1 METFGRYE
9 LLRKLATG
17 GMGAV
22 YLARQKGP
30 VGFQKLLV
38 VKRLL
43 PHLSEDDEFLQM
55 FLDEAR
61 IAALLNHPNIA
72 QIYEMG
78 DVDGQYYIAME
89 YVHGE
94 PLGSLVPRASA
105 HPGGFPLGLRCRII
119 AEAAAG
125 LDAAHNARSPSGRKL
140 SLIHRDVSPQNVLV
154 GFNGGVKLIDFGV
167 AKAQGKLSQTVVG
180 TIKGKHAYMS
190 PEQARGEPLDARSDV
205 FGLGTVFYEL
215 LTGGRLFKRETEMAT
230 LKAVVGHKI
239 VPPSEAVPGIPK
251 SLDPIVFKA
260 LARKRDDRF
269 TTAGELQL
277 ALEEFLQQEKL
288 HGTSAHLAAFM
299 RDVYSDELEEERFAA
314 EPTMIYFDPRLMARP
329 GSAAA
334 AKPPASGTTSSS
346 GKAQAPAKTPPR
358 APEPSVS
365 QSSTKAAASPEDPG
379 VGPSAE
385 RTSRTKENSGLSRPE
400 ARPVKTRENTG
411 VSLADTRPLHDED
424 ARRPTAKHEAMRG
437 EVRAST
443 GKFDAVRE
451 DASPA
456 RASTAKHEAVRED
469 AGPARASAAK
479 HEAVRGEDT
488 GSARSSAAKP
498 EAVRAE
504 TGRSST
510 AQFGAVRAETSKP
523 TRPPEGSTGSRSA
536 AKPVK
541 ASGDSTGSRSA
552 AKAVRASEDSV
563 GAKVPSKTGRT
574 EGSVSSA
581 RRPVRGNGP
590 DSDK

>member
-1 METFGRYE
+1 M
-9 LLRKLATG
+9 LRKLATG

-269 TTAGELQL
+269 STAGELQL

-288 HGTSAHLAAFM
+288 SGTSAHLAAFM
-299 RDVYSDELEEERFAA
+299 RDVYADELEEERFAA

-329 GSAAA
+329 GSPAP
-334 AKPPASGTTSSS
+334 AKAPAPAGTTPSAAR
-346 GKAQAPAKTPPR
+346 AQAPAKTPPR
-358 APEPSVS
+358 APETS
-365 QSSTKAAASPEDPG
+365 QSSTKAAASPEDSAVSPA
-379 VGPSAE
+379 AE

-400 ARPVKTRENTG
+400 ARPVRTRENTG

-424 ARRPTAKHEAMRG
+424 AGRPTAKHEAMRG
-437 EVRAST
+437 DARAST
-443 GKFDAVRE
+443 GKFDAVRGE
-451 DASPA
+451 DAG
-456 RASTAKHEAVRED
+456 RASTAKH
-469 AGPARASAAK
+469 
-479 HEAVRGEDT
+479 
-488 GSARSSAAKP
+488 

-510 AQFGAVRAETSKP
+510 AQFGAVRAEGSKP
-523 TRPPEGSTGSRSA
+523 SRPAEGSTASRSA
-536 AKPVK
+536 AKAVK
-541 ASGDSTGSRSA
+541 ATGDATGSRSA

-563 GAKVPSKTGRT
+563 GTKAPAKTART

>member
-1 METFGRYE
+1 M
-9 LLRKLATG
+9 LRKLATG

-215 LTGGRLFKRETEMAT
+215 LTNGRLFKRETEMAT

-260 LARKRDDRF
+260 LARKREDRF

-299 RDVYSDELEEERFAA
+299 RDVYADELEEERFAA
-314 EPTMIYFDPRLMARP
+314 EPTMIYFDPRLMARQ

-334 AKPPASGTTSSS
+334 AKAPTAGTTPSA
-346 GKAQAPAKTPPR
+346 GKAQPAPAKTPPR

-365 QSSTKAAASPEDPG
+365 QSSTKAAASPEDSG
-379 VGPSAE
+379 VGRP
-385 RTSRTKENSGLSRPE
+385 SRTRETSGLSRPD
-400 ARPVKTRENTG
+400 ARPVRTRENTG
-411 VSLADTRPLHDED
+411 ASLADTRPLSDED
-424 ARRPTAKHEAMRG
+424 AGP
-437 EVRAST
+437 
-443 GKFDAVRE
+443 
-451 DASPA
+451 
-456 RASTAKHEAVRED
+456 STAKHEAVRGE
-469 AGPARASAAK
+469 AARSSTAR
-479 HEAVRGEDT
+479 HEAVRAD
-488 GSARSSAAKP
+488 A
-498 EAVRAE
+498 EA
-504 TGRSST
+504 GRSST
-510 AQFGAVRAETSKP
+510 ARHEAVRADAEAGRSSTAKFGAVREDASKP
-523 TRPPEGSTGSRSA
+523 SRASEGSTGGRATGKTARGPEDADSRPA
-536 AKPVK
+536 AKAVK
-541 ASGDSTGSRSA
+541 SSADTTGSRSA
-552 AKAVRASEDSV
+552 AKAVRAPEDSV
-563 GAKVPSKTGRT
+563 GGKVPAKTARPT

-581 RRPVRGNGP
+581 RRPTRGNGP

>member
-215 LTGGRLFKRETEMAT
+215 LTNGRLFKRESEMAT
-230 LKAVVGHKI
+230 LKAVVGFKI
-239 VPPSEAVPGIPK
+239 IPPSEAVPGIPK
-251 SLDPIVFKA
+251 SLDAIVFKA

-269 TTAGELQL
+269 STAGELQL

-299 RDVYSDELEEERFAA
+299 RDVYAEELEEERFAA

-329 GSAAA
+329 GSPAPKAPPA
-334 AKPPASGTTSSS
+334 PGKTPAKPPPPPEAS
-346 GKAQAPAKTPPR
+346 A
-358 APEPSVS
+358 VS
-365 QSSTKAAASPEDPG
+365 QSSTKAASSPEDSG
-379 VGPSAE
+379 VARPSE
-385 RTSRTKENSGLSRPE
+385 RPVRTRENSGLSRPE
-400 ARPVKTRENTG
+400 ARPVRTKENTG
-411 VSLADTRPLHDED
+411 FSHADTRPVRGDED
-424 ARRPTAKHEAMRG
+424 TGAKPAAPPPEGPVEFRPTAKP
-437 EVRAST
+437 VRA
-443 GKFDAVRE
+443 
-451 DASPA
+451 
-456 RASTAKHEAVRED
+456 
-469 AGPARASAAK
+469 
-479 HEAVRGEDT
+479 
-488 GSARSSAAKP
+488 
-498 EAVRAE
+498 
-504 TGRSST
+504 
-510 AQFGAVRAETSKP
+510 
-523 TRPPEGSTGSRSA
+523 PEGAPGGGSRSA
-536 AKPVK
+536 
-541 ASGDSTGSRSA
+541 S
-552 AKAVRASEDSV
+552 KAVRASDGATDSRSASKPVRAQEGAADSRAAARPAHAPEDSV
-563 GAKVPSKTGRT
+563 GGKAPAKSARAA
-574 EGSVSSA
+574 EGSVSQA
-581 RRPVRGNGP
+581 RRPARGNGP

>member
-1 METFGRYE
+1 MGGRPGSCFPECRAFEIHAGAAIVAGGVETFGRYE
-9 LLRKLATG
+9 LMRKLATG

-94 PLGSLVPRASA
+94 PLGSLLPRASA
-105 HPGGFPLGLRCRII
+105 HPGGFPLGLKCRIA

-215 LTGGRLFKRETEMAT
+215 LTGGRLFKRESEMAT
-230 LKAVVGHKI
+230 LKAVVGFKI
-239 VPPSEAVPGIPK
+239 IPPSEAVPGIPK
-251 SLDPIVFKA
+251 SLDAIVFKA

-269 TTAGELQL
+269 STAGELQL

-299 RDVYSDELEEERFAA
+299 RDVYAEELEEERFAA
-314 EPTMIYFDPRLMARP
+314 EPTMIFFDPRLMARP
-329 GSAAA
+329 GH
-334 AKPPASGTTSSS
+334 PAP
-346 GKAQAPAKTPPR
+346 KAPA
-358 APEPSVS
+358 
-365 QSSTKAAASPEDPG
+365 
-379 VGPSAE
+379 
-385 RTSRTKENSGLSRPE
+385 
-400 ARPVKTRENTG
+400 
-411 VSLADTRPLHDED
+411 
-424 ARRPTAKHEAMRG
+424 
-437 EVRAST
+437 
-443 GKFDAVRE
+443 
-451 DASPA
+451 
-456 RASTAKHEAVRED
+456 
-469 AGPARASAAK
+469 
-479 HEAVRGEDT
+479 
-488 GSARSSAAKP
+488 
-498 EAVRAE
+498 
-504 TGRSST
+504 
-510 AQFGAVRAETSKP
+510 
-523 TRPPEGSTGSRSA
+523 
-536 AKPVK
+536 
-541 ASGDSTGSRSA
+541 
-552 AKAVRASEDSV
+552 
-563 GAKVPSKTGRT
+563 
-574 EGSVSSA
+574 
-581 RRPVRGNGP
+581 
-590 DSDK
+590 